1 MQNKNLHH
9 LLKERLLQELPGY
22 AAHKIVAPYRYS
34 PEKYGDRLSSAKLS
48 STLILLYLKEGIWHT
63 VFMER
68 TVYEGAHSGQI
79 SFPGGKTEETDY
91 DYIHTALRESNEE
104 LGIESDKVTIIGKL
118 SELFVPISDFLIY
131 PVVGIYD
138 GVPQF
143 IKDEIEVQSII
154 EVSLDYLFNASNFKS
169 KKLKHSNQLLVET
182 PYFDVY
188 GHTIWGATA
197 MMVNELKVILKE
209 ISD

>member
-1 MQNKNLHH
+1 MINIHIANS
-9 LLKERLLQELPGY
+9 PI
-22 AAHKIVAPYRYS
+22 KIVIVVMFFLLPCFAFGQEIIVVS
-34 PEKYGDRLSSAKLS
+34 TGFGDV
-48 STLILLYLKEGIWHT
+48 I
-63 VFMER
+63 
-68 TVYEGAHSGQI
+68 SG
-79 SFPGGKTEETDY
+79 
-91 DYIHTALRESNEE
+91 RESMARDRALENAMRNAVEQAVGT
-104 LGIESDKVTIIGKL
+104 LVQ
-118 SELFVPISDFLIY
+118 SETVINNGS
-131 PVVGIYD
+131 
-138 GVPQF
+138 F